1 MSQDDPS
8 QSQQNRNELNGIE
21 RRLAE
26 TERRDFGNRWRAT
39 WIQSLD
45 RIPKTHRVL
54 VVLVVAYP
62 IEALLL
68 SYFNC
73 PPITYYVAGAIT
85 ALAMVLSKV
94 GDN

>member
-8 QSQQNRNELNGIE
+8 QSDTNPHEINGIE

-26 TERRDFGNRWRAT
+26 IERRDFGDTWRAT
-39 WIQSLD
+39 WLQSLD
-45 RIPKTHRVL
+45 RVPATHRVL
-54 VVLVVAYP
+54 VILAVSYA
-62 IEALLL
+62 IEAMLL

-73 PPITYYVAGAIT
+73 PPITYYVAGAVS

-94 GDN
+94 GDT